1 MLEEW
6 LIRATE
12 FFVPL
17 FNLMALA
24 VVAYGTIEVFLRA
37 VGTLFRP
44 PDQHRVRVQWLRY
57 ARWLVAGLTI
67 QLAADIVETASAPS
81 WDEIGKLAA
90 IAAIRT
96 FLNFFLERDQHEVRE
111 FDEARRR
118 SEATKETSGKPERG

>member
-24 VVAYGTIEVFLRA
+24 VVAYGTIEVFLR
-37 VGTLFRP
+37 VVSTLFRP

-118 SEATKETSGKPERG
+118 SEAPKETSGKPERG